1 MSDLSLHRA
10 HAASGSR
17 PRPSA
22 FGWLMT
28 AMDVW
33 RSRQQLNSLEPHML
47 EDIGIAAKNAKSEAS
62 RPIWDVPAHWLK

>member
-1 MSDLSLHRA
+1 MSDLSLRRA

-17 PRPSA
+17 PRHSA
-22 FGWLMT
+22 IGWLMT

-47 EDIGIAAKNAKSEAS
+47 EDIGIAPKNAKSEAS